1 MFTPGRVSMEAFMTT
16 LYRFEL
22 KHRRRQ
28 RLRKTKGE
36 EKESYALYIR
46 ESTLKSRLKV
56 PTRLRTSHHLYDVQF
71 IVYAFFFLFFFGGKI
86 QFVSI
91 VSTSGIVYETSP
103 CLSATLNPP

>member
-71 IVYAFFFLFFFGGKI
+71 IVYAFFFFFFLVAK
-86 QFVSI
+86 FNS
-91 VSTSGIVYETSP
+91 
-103 CLSATLNPP
+103 LALLAPPE